1 MTCEPTFRTL
11 CAVLLVGFL
20 STAPATAQDDVW
32 DDAGWDDD
40 AASTLPI
47 SGFVEAGVGTRIR
60 TDSLLDQRGTLEE
73 LRWRVEHDWQPT
85 GFNVALKADLG
96 YDGVDGE
103 AYANLRDLSVGFT
116 LGDSADVRVG
126 RQILTWGTGDLVFL
140 NDLFPKDF
148 VSFFAGRDDEYLKA
162 PSDTIRFTRYS
173 DRWNLDFAWTPEFAH
188 DTYLDGDRFSFF
200 FPLAGRNVA
209 PNPVLRAEEPHT
221 SFENGEFAARLF
233 RTVEGRE
240 YAVYGYHGFFK
251 QPNALTPDLRA
262 TFAPLT
268 SLGASLRQP
277 FRGGIVNLEAAYYWS
292 RDDSSGRDPLIP
304 NDQLRVLA
312 GYEWEP
318 RTNFTV
324 GLQYYLEWTLDHDRL
339 LDNSLAPG
347 FEPDEWRH
355 LLTTRLTYRAARDK
369 HVLSL
374 FAFVSPSDRDVY
386 LRPSYTY
393 RHSDQWSW
401 FLGGNLFAGDAA
413 HTFFG
418 QLEDASNLYLRVR
431 YHY

>member
-1 MTCEPTFRTL
+1 MTCKRIYRGPAAL
-11 CAVLLVGFL
+11 MLLGLL
-20 STAPATAQDDVW
+20 SIAPAIAQDDVW
-32 DDAGWDDD
+32 DDTGWDDATD
-40 AASTLPI
+40 TLPF
-47 SGFVEAGVGTRIR
+47 SGFVDTGLGTRIR
-60 TDSLLDQRGTLEE
+60 TDSLLDQRSTLEE
-73 LRWRVEHDWQPT
+73 LRWRVERDWRPA
-85 GFNVALKADLG
+85 GFTVALKADLG
-96 YDGVDGE
+96 FDSVDDE
-103 AYANLRDLSVGFT
+103 AYASLRDLSVAFA
-116 LGDSADVRVG
+116 LGDSIDVRIG

-162 PSDTIRFTRYS
+162 PSNTIRITRFS
-173 DRWNLDFAWTPEFAH
+173 DRWNLDLAWTPRFAH

-200 FPLAGRNVA
+200 FPLAGSNVA
-209 PNPVLRAEEPHT
+209 PSPALDAEEPDT

-233 RTVEGRE
+233 RTVDGRE
-240 YAVYGYHGFFK
+240 YALYAYHGFFK
-251 QPNALTPDLRA
+251 QPSALTPDLRA
-262 TFAPLT
+262 AFAPLT

-277 FRGGIVNLEAAYYWS
+277 LRGGITNLEATYYWS

-318 RTNFTV
+318 KANFTV

-339 LDNSLAPG
+339 IDNSFAPR
-347 FEPDEWRH
+347 FEADERRH
-355 LLTTRLTYRAARDK
+355 VLTTRLTYRAARDK

-374 FAFVSPSDRDVY
+374 FAFASPSDRDLY

-401 FLGGNLFAGDAA
+401 VFGGNLFAGDAE

-418 QLEDASNLYLRVR
+418 QLEDASNFYLHAR

>member
-1 MTCEPTFRTL
+1 MTCETTSRKL
-11 CAVLLVGFL
+11 AALLLLGLL
-20 STAPATAQDDVW
+20 STTPAAAQDDGW
-32 DDAGWDDD
+32 DDAGWDDATD
-40 AASTLPI
+40 ALPI
-47 SGFVEAGVGTRIR
+47 SGFVEAGLGTRIH
-60 TDSLLDQRGTLEE
+60 DDPLLGQRGTLEE
-73 LRWRVEHDWQPT
+73 FRWRVEREWDPA
-85 GFNVALKADLG
+85 GFTIALKGDLG
-96 YDGVDGE
+96 YDGIDDEWYG
-103 AYANLRDLSVGFT
+103 ALRDLSVAFAP
-116 LGDSADVRVG
+116 GDSTDVRIG

-162 PSDTIRFTRYS
+162 ASNTIRITRFS
-173 DRWNLDFAWTPEFAH
+173 DRWNLDLAWTPRFAH

-200 FPLAGRNVA
+200 FPTAAGNVA
-209 PNPVLRAEEPHT
+209 PSPALVAEEPDE

-240 YAVYGYHGFFK
+240 YALYAYHGFFK

-268 SLGASLRQP
+268 SVGASLRRP
-277 FRGGIVNLEAAYYWS
+277 LHGGIFNTELAYYWS

-318 RTNFTV
+318 KANFTV

-339 LDNSLAPG
+339 IDNSPAPR
-347 FEPDEWRH
+347 FEPDERRH
-355 LLTTRLTYRAARDK
+355 VLTTRLTYRAARDK

-374 FAFVSPSDRDVY
+374 FAFASPSDRDAY

-393 RHSDQWSW
+393 RHSDEWSW
-401 FLGGNLFAGDAA
+401 VFGGNLFIGDAG

-431 YHY
+431 YRY

>member
-1 MTCEPTFRTL
+1 M
-11 CAVLLVGFL
+11 LLSGL
-20 STAPATAQDDVW
+20 LPAAPAAGQDDMW
-32 DDAGWDDD
+32 DDAGWDETAD
-40 AASTLPI
+40 TLPI
-47 SGFVEAGVGTRIR
+47 SGFVEAGLGTRIR
-60 TDSLLDQRGTLEE
+60 SDSLLEQRNTLEE
-73 LRWRVEHDWQPT
+73 FRWRAERDWRPA
-85 GFNVALKADLG
+85 GFDIALKADLG
-96 YDGVDGE
+96 YDGIDNE
-103 AYANLRDLSVGFT
+103 WYANLRDLSVA
-116 LGDSADVRVG
+116 LAPGDSTDVRIG

-162 PSDTIRFTRYS
+162 PSNTVRVTRFS
-173 DRWNLDFAWTPEFAH
+173 DRWNLDFAWTPSFAH

-200 FPLAGRNVA
+200 SPLAAGNVA
-209 PNPVLRAEEPHT
+209 PSPALKAEEPKD

-240 YAVYGYHGFFK
+240 YAFYAYHGFFK
-251 QPNALTPDLRA
+251 QPSALTPDLRA

-277 FRGGIVNLEAAYYWS
+277 LRGGIVNLEAAYYWS

-318 RTNFTV
+318 RANFTV
-324 GLQYYLEWTLDHDRL
+324 GLQYYLEWTLDHKRL
-339 LDNSLAPG
+339 IDNSLAPD

-355 LLTTRLTYRAARDK
+355 VLTTRFTYRAARDR

-374 FAFVSPSDRDVY
+374 FAFASPSDRDLY
-386 LRPSYTY
+386 LRPNYTY

-401 FLGGNLFAGDAA
+401 VFGGNLFAGDAE

-418 QLEDASNLYLRVR
+418 QLEDASNLYLRIR